1 MAKKSKLGGFKFE
14 KLLQITNGLMIPTGN
29 DIRPKEVAVPKLII
43 SSFVEPKI
51 KSVKQIAKPVS
62 QKRGTDIFSSLE
74 IDSNAF
80 TPMTN
85 VVPTI
90 NPMNV
95 LTIKD
100 VDVLE
105 EKPKFKG
112 LSRRARQRTTPEDLD
127 LVEFGALQNKQ
138 ERITYLAVRG
148 WSLKVESR
156 GNGFYHYTTRYVNR
170 KKKRLYLGSVI
181 EDTIT

>member
-1 MAKKSKLGGFKFE
+1 MAKKSKLGGYKFE
-14 KLLQITNGLMIPTGN
+14 KLTQISNGLIIPTGN
-29 DIRPKEVAVPKLII
+29 DTRPKEAESPKTAI
-43 SSFVEPKI
+43 SSFVEPKVKPI
-51 KSVKQIAKPVS
+51 VPMTKQPVKKSHNF
-62 QKRGTDIFSSLE
+62 KRID

-95 LTIKD
+95 PTNK
-100 VDVLE
+100 VVVESE

-112 LSRRARQRTTPEDLD
+112 LSRRARQRITPEDLD
-127 LVEFGALQNKQ
+127 MVEFGALLNKQ

-156 GNGFYHYTTRYVNR
+156 GNGFYHYATRYINR

-181 EDTIT
+181 EEM